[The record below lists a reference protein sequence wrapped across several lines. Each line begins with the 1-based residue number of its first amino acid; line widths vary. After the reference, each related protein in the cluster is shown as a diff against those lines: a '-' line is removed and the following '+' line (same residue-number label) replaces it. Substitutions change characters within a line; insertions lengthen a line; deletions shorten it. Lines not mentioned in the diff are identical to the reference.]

1 MRSSGSLAAPP
12 DVQCMTQAMSRRSP
26 PRIPLFLLAA
36 AAAAVVPAA
45 ASAAIWLAF
54 KPARAAPHALV
65 TARTAGN
72 GALLQLRRSVA
83 LKRHPVRV
91 FLAPASAARSIRSVR
106 DRRLV
111 GLGRLR
117 VDRAGNGRIRF
128 PVPNV
133 PAGAYRA
140 FVHCVPC
147 GPYSAGRTLFQS
159 GSFRVLEAR
168 PPARTCLSS
177 VYGALP
183 FSRPC

>member
-1 MRSSGSLAAPP
+1 
-12 DVQCMTQAMSRRSP
+12 MTPAMSRRSL
-26 PRIPLFLLAA
+26 PRIRLLLLAA
-36 AAAAVVPAA
+36 AAAAVVPPV
-45 ASAAIWLAF
+45 ASGAIWLVF

-72 GALLQLRRSVA
+72 GALLQVRRSGA

-91 FLAPASAARSIRSVR
+91 YLAPASAARSIRSVR

-117 VDRAGNGRIRF
+117 VDQAGNGRIRF

-133 PAGAYRA
+133 RAGVYRA

-159 GSFRVLEAR
+159 GSLRVLSAAAR
-168 PPARTCLSS
+168 
-177 VYGALP
+177 
-183 FSRPC
+183 